1 MKKCFLLSLLFP
13 NANIITIDLP
23 DNDQI
28 FSSSY
33 NRDTEKIFLLKKEM
47 IYWIV
52 PRI

>member
-1 MKKCFLLSLLFP
+1 MVKCFLLSLLFP

-33 NRDTEKIFLLKKEM
+33 NRDTEKEKIFLLKKEM
-47 IYWIV
+47 ITE
-52 PRI
+52 